1 MCTSVSIKRNEA
13 RASHCVERD
22 GFTRNGIALAGV
34 DAHELCAPSGKK
46 WIGMFIY
53 PDGQWNVPEPHA
65 FKALSLAGFRA
76 RRRLS
81 VLPYLSAARRK
92 SCIYAGGAGAFR
104 NAFDFCADAHTRYT
118 LGGVSGCS
126 A

>member
-76 RRRLS
+76 
-81 VLPYLSAARRK
+81 PEDYQYYLTLVQHGEKVVFMPAALVRSEMPSTFAQMRTQDIRWEA
-92 SCIYAGGAGAFR
+92 S
-104 NAFDFCADAHTRYT
+104 
-118 LGGVSGCS
+118 
-126 A
+126 